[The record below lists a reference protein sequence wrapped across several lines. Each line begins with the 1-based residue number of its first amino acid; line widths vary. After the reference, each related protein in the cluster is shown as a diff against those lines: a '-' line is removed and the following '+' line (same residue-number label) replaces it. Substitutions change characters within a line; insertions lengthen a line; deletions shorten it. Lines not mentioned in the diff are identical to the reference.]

1 MGLSIDPSVAIMALI
16 VAILVVPMGCQRPK
30 VVNVGAVF
38 TFDSV
43 IGRAA
48 KVALEAAVSDVNAD
62 RSVLKET
69 ELRLFMEG
77 SSCNVFHGSFGAFK
91 VLEKEVVAMIGPLSS
106 SIAHT
111 LSDIAKGLQFPLVSF
126 AATDPTLSALQFP
139 FFLRTTPDDAHQMS
153 ALVDFITFHGWKEVI
168 SVYSDDELGRNGVS
182 ALDDELY
189 KKRSRISHKVP
200 LSVHSEEGSVTDALK
215 KSKSLGPRVYVLHFG
230 PDPLLRIFR
239 IAQKLQM
246 MTREYVWLAT
256 DWLSVTLDSS
266 LIDKGTLK
274 GLEGVV
280 GLRQHIPQSLKV
292 HQLTHKLKINGSM
305 NAYALHAYDTVWMIA
320 YGIEKMLNEGINITF
335 SYSEKLIH
343 AEGTK
348 LHLERVK
355 IFNSGKVLLEKL
367 LQVNFTGIA
376 GQVRFASGRNVIGC
390 DYEIINVGKT
400 GVNTVGFW
408 SRNGGFS
415 VAPPDSR
422 HTHKKTGFV
431 SDEKLGNITW
441 PGGGRE
447 KPRGWVIA
455 DSASPLK
462 IVVPNRVSF
471 VEFVTEENNS
481 SHQIKGLCIDIFKE
495 ALKFVPYSVPYI
507 FESFGDGHSSPNYK
521 LIIQMVT
528 DGVYDAA
535 VGDFAIVPTRSK
547 LVDFSQPYASTGLV
561 VVIPTNDDNPTWI
574 FLRPFTIGLWCVVL
588 ASFLII
594 AVVIWILEHRIN
606 EDFRGPPRK
615 QLITMIL
622 FSFSTLFKRNQE
634 DTISNLARLVM
645 IVWLFL
651 LMVLTA
657 SYTANLTSILTVL
670 QLPSAITGIDS
681 LRASEVPIGY
691 QAGTFTLE
699 YLTYSLGMAR
709 SRLVPLD
716 STEEYERALKLG
728 PTAFG
733 GVAAIVDELPYIEL
747 FLAERT
753 GFKIVGEPFMHR
765 GWGFAFKRDS
775 PLAIDMSRAILKLS
789 ETRKLQE
796 IRMKWL
802 CKKTCAEK
810 SDGNPEPNQL
820 HLKSFKGLYLVCT
833 AISVSA
839 SLVFLFRMV
848 RQFVRYRRME
858 RTSSMPLA
866 SWSSSPT
873 MRLRELVFGFVE
885 FVDEKEEAIK
895 RMFRRSNDSDNPFH
909 VVEVQADPEMGFC
922 VMISGVSMGLMFL
935 CVSGFW
941 VLPTEGAGR
950 ESFLRNSSFS
960 SRPSSVNVG
969 ALFTYDSFIGR
980 AAKPAFM
987 VAIEDVNA
995 DQNILRGTKL
1005 NIVFHDSNCSGFVGT
1020 MGALQVMENK
1030 VVAAIGPQSSGI
1042 AHLISHV
1049 ANELHVPL
1057 LSFAATDPTLS
1068 SLQYPYFLRS
1078 TQNDYFQMNAIA
1090 DFVSYCRWREVVAI
1104 FVDDEYGR
1112 NGISVLGDA
1121 LAKKRAKISY
1131 KAAFRP
1137 GADKSSLH
1145 DLLVSANLMESRI
1158 FVVHV
1163 NPDSGLNVFSVAKS
1177 LGMMESGYVWIATDW
1192 LLTAW
1197 DSGLDPKTMDLLQ
1210 GVVAFR
1216 HYTPESNEKRR
1227 FKARWKSL
1235 RTKETSGGDDDGF
1248 NSYAMYA
1255 YDTVW
1260 LVARALD
1267 VFFSQGNRVT
1277 FSTDPN
1283 LRKTNGTNIKF
1294 SALSVFNEGE
1304 RFLQV
1309 IHDMNYTGLT
1319 GQIEF
1324 DSEKN
1329 RINPAYDVININSRG
1344 PHRVGYWS
1352 NHTGFSVEP
1361 PETFYSKPPNTST
1374 EHQRLNEIIWPGGVT
1389 KPPRGWVFPDNGEP
1403 LKIGVPNRVSYKN
1416 YASEEKNQLGVKGYC
1431 IDIFEAA
1438 VELLPYPVPRTYILY
1453 GDGKRNP
1460 SYDNLVNEVA
1470 SNNFDVAV
1478 GDITIVTNR
1487 TKFVDFTQPFMESGL
1502 VVVAPVKGAKSSPWS
1517 FLKPFTVEMWAVTG
1531 LLFLF
1536 VGAIIWILEHRF
1548 NEEFR
1553 GPPRRQIITVFWFS
1567 FSTMFFSHRENTV
1580 STLGRFV
1587 LLIWLFVVL
1596 IINSSYTASLTSIL
1610 TVQQLTSR
1618 IEGMDSLITSSE
1630 PIGVQDGTFAY
1641 KYLVNELNIAPS
1653 RIIPLKNEEDYLSA
1667 LQLGPRGGGVAA
1679 IVDELP
1685 YIKALLSNSNCEF
1698 RTVGQEFTRTGWGFA
1713 FQRDSPLAVD
1723 MSTAILQ
1730 LSEEGKLEKIRKKW
1744 LTYSHECSVQI
1755 ADTEN
1760 YQLSVQSFWGLF
1772 LICGIVWFI
1781 ALTLFCWKV
1790 FWQCQG
1796 LRPEEESD
1804 EVRVSEEASSSRSG
1818 RSLRVGSF
1826 KDLIKVVDKRE
1837 VEIKDMLKQKS
1848 SKKLKASQSSAET
1861 P

>member
-1 MGLSIDPSVAIMALI
+1 MGLRIDPYVAVTALI
-16 VAILVVPMGCQRPK
+16 FAILVVPMGCKRPQ
-30 VVNVGAVF
+30 VVNLGAVF

-62 RSVLKET
+62 TSVLKET
-69 ELRLFMEG
+69 ELRLFMED
-77 SSCNVFHGSFGAFK
+77 SSCNVFRGSFGAFK

-111 LSDIAKGLQFPLVSF
+111 FSDIAKGLQFPLVSF

-139 FFLRTTPDDAHQMS
+139 FFLRTTPNDAHQMS
-153 ALVDFITFHGWKEVI
+153 ALVDLINFHGWKEVI
-168 SVYSDDELGRNGVS
+168 SVYSDDELGRNGVF

-189 KKRSRISHKVP
+189 KKRSRVSHKVP
-200 LSVHSEEGSVTDALK
+200 LSVHSDEGSVTAALK

-266 LIDKGTLK
+266 SSDRGTLK
-274 GLEGVV
+274 RLEGVV
-280 GLRQHIPQSLKV
+280 GLRQHIPESVKMQ
-292 HQLTHKLKINGSM
+292 QFRHKLKSNGSM

-367 LQVNFTGIA
+367 LEVNFTGIA
-376 GQVRFASGRNVIGC
+376 GQVQFGSGRNVIGC
-390 DYEIINVGKT
+390 DYEIINVDRT
-400 GVNTVGFW
+400 SVNTVGFW
-408 SRNGGFS
+408 SKYGGFS
-415 VAPPDSR
+415 VVPR
-422 HTHKKTGFV
+422 HTQRKTGFV
-431 SDEKLGNITW
+431 SDQKLGNITW

-471 VEFVTEENNS
+471 VEFVTEESNS
-481 SHQIKGLCIDIFKE
+481 SHQIKGLCIDVFKE
-495 ALKFVPYSVPYI
+495 ALKFVPYSVPYV

-521 LIIQMVT
+521 HIIEMVA

-561 VVIPTNDDNPTWI
+561 VVIPTNDDNATWI

-615 QLITMIL
+615 QLVTMIL

-709 SRLVPLD
+709 SRLVPFD

-775 PLAIDMSRAILKLS
+775 PLAIDMSTAILKLS
-789 ETRKLQE
+789 ETRKLQD

-802 CKKTCAEK
+802 CKTTCAEK
-810 SDGNPEPNQL
+810 SDGNLEPNQL
-820 HLKSFKGLYLVCT
+820 HLKSFKGLYLVCI

-839 SLVFLFRMV
+839 FLGFVFRMV

-858 RTSSMPLA
+858 PTSSMPLP
-866 SWSSSPT
+866 SWSSSPK

-895 RMFRRSNDSDNPFH
+895 RMFKKSDDSNNPSH

-922 VMISGVSMGLMFL
+922 VMISGVSMGLMLL

-950 ESFLRNSSFS
+950 ESFLRNSS

-987 VAIEDVNA
+987 AAIEDVNA

-1005 NIVFHDSNCSGFVGT
+1005 NVVFHDSNCSGFVGT

-1042 AHLISHV
+1042 GHLISHV
-1049 ANELHVPL
+1049 AKELHVPL
-1057 LSFAATDPTLS
+1057 LSFAATDATLS
-1068 SLQYPYFLRS
+1068 SLQYPYFLRT
-1078 TQNDYFQMNAIA
+1078 TQNDYFQMNAVS

-1112 NGISVLGDA
+1112 NGVSVLGDA

-1137 GADKSSLH
+1137 GADKKSLH
-1145 DLLVSANLMESRI
+1145 DLLVSVNLMESRI

-1163 NPDSGLNVFSVAKS
+1163 NPDSGLNIFSVAKS
-1177 LGMMESGYVWIATDW
+1177 LGMMGSGYVWIATDW
-1192 LLTAW
+1192 LLTAL
-1197 DSGLDPKTMDLLQ
+1197 DSRLDLKTMDLLQ

-1216 HYTPESNEKRR
+1216 HYTPESDKKRR
-1227 FKARWKSL
+1227 FKARLQNL
-1235 RTKETSGGDDDGF
+1235 RTKESLGGDDGSF

-1267 VFFSQGNRVT
+1267 VFLGQGNTVT
-1277 FSTDPN
+1277 FSSDPN

-1309 IHDMNYTGLT
+1309 IHDMNFTGLT
-1319 GQIEF
+1319 GEIEF

-1361 PETFYSKPPNTST
+1361 PETFYSKPPNTSA
-1374 EHQRLNEIIWPGGVT
+1374 EHQRLNDIIWPGGVT
-1389 KPPRGWVFPDNGEP
+1389 KTPRGWVFPDNGEP
-1403 LKIGVPNRVSYKN
+1403 LKIGVPNRVSYQN
-1416 YASEEKNQLGVKGYC
+1416 YASKDNNQLGVKGYC

-1460 SYDNLVNEVA
+1460 SYDSLINEVA
-1470 SNNFDVAV
+1470 ANNFDVAV

-1618 IEGMDSLITSSE
+1618 IEGMDSLITSNE

-1653 RIIPLKNEEDYLSA
+1653 RIVPLKNEEEYLSA

-1685 YIKALLSNSNCEF
+1685 YITTLLSNSNCEF
-1698 RTVGQEFTRTGWGFA
+1698 RTVGQEFTRAGWGFA

-1723 MSTAILQ
+1723 MSTAILK

-1744 LTYSHECSVQI
+1744 LTYSHKCSVQI

-1796 LRPEEESD
+1796 LRPEEEGD
-1804 EVRVSEEASSSRSG
+1804 EVRASEVASSSRSG
-1818 RSLRVGSF
+1818 RSLRAGSF
-1826 KDLIKVVDKRE
+1826 KDLIKVVDQRE
-1837 VEIKDMLKQKS
+1837 VEIKEMLKLKS
-1848 SKKLKASQSSAET
+1848 SKKFKASQSSAET

>member
-1 MGLSIDPSVAIMALI
+1 MYQVVMTPFVFLS
-16 VAILVVPMGCQRPK
+16 
-30 VVNVGAVF
+30 
-38 TFDSV
+38 
-43 IGRAA
+43 
-48 KVALEAAVSDVNAD
+48 
-62 RSVLKET
+62 
-69 ELRLFMEG
+69 
-77 SSCNVFHGSFGAFK
+77 
-91 VLEKEVVAMIGPLSS
+91 GP
-106 SIAHT
+106 
-111 LSDIAKGLQFPLVSF
+111 
-126 AATDPTLSALQFP
+126 
-139 FFLRTTPDDAHQMS
+139 
-153 ALVDFITFHGWKEVI
+153 
-168 SVYSDDELGRNGVS
+168 
-182 ALDDELY
+182 
-189 KKRSRISHKVP
+189 
-200 LSVHSEEGSVTDALK
+200 
-215 KSKSLGPRVYVLHFG
+215 
-230 PDPLLRIFR
+230 
-239 IAQKLQM
+239 
-246 MTREYVWLAT
+246 
-256 DWLSVTLDSS
+256 
-266 LIDKGTLK
+266 
-274 GLEGVV
+274 
-280 GLRQHIPQSLKV
+280 
-292 HQLTHKLKINGSM
+292 
-305 NAYALHAYDTVWMIA
+305 
-320 YGIEKMLNEGINITF
+320 
-335 SYSEKLIH
+335 
-343 AEGTK
+343 
-348 LHLERVK
+348 
-355 IFNSGKVLLEKL
+355 
-367 LQVNFTGIA
+367 
-376 GQVRFASGRNVIGC
+376 
-390 DYEIINVGKT
+390 
-400 GVNTVGFW
+400 
-408 SRNGGFS
+408 
-415 VAPPDSR
+415 
-422 HTHKKTGFV
+422 
-431 SDEKLGNITW
+431 
-441 PGGGRE
+441 
-447 KPRGWVIA
+447 
-455 DSASPLK
+455 
-462 IVVPNRVSF
+462 
-471 VEFVTEENNS
+471 
-481 SHQIKGLCIDIFKE
+481 
-495 ALKFVPYSVPYI
+495 
-507 FESFGDGHSSPNYK
+507 
-521 LIIQMVT
+521 
-528 DGVYDAA
+528 
-535 VGDFAIVPTRSK
+535 
-547 LVDFSQPYASTGLV
+547 
-561 VVIPTNDDNPTWI
+561 
-574 FLRPFTIGLWCVVL
+574 
-588 ASFLII
+588 
-594 AVVIWILEHRIN
+594 
-606 EDFRGPPRK
+606 
-615 QLITMIL
+615 L
-622 FSFSTLFKRNQE
+622 FSF
-634 DTISNLARLVM
+634 D
-645 IVWLFL
+645 
-651 LMVLTA
+651 
-657 SYTANLTSILTVL
+657 
-670 QLPSAITGIDS
+670 
-681 LRASEVPIGY
+681 
-691 QAGTFTLE
+691 
-699 YLTYSLGMAR
+699 
-709 SRLVPLD
+709 
-716 STEEYERALKLG
+716 
-728 PTAFG
+728 
-733 GVAAIVDELPYIEL
+733 VD
-747 FLAERT
+747 FN
-753 GFKIVGEPFMHR
+753 G
-765 GWGFAFKRDS
+765 
-775 PLAIDMSRAILKLS
+775 
-789 ETRKLQE
+789 Q
-796 IRMKWL
+796 
-802 CKKTCAEK
+802 
-810 SDGNPEPNQL
+810 
-820 HLKSFKGLYLVCT
+820 
-833 AISVSA
+833 
-839 SLVFLFRMV
+839 
-848 RQFVRYRRME
+848 
-858 RTSSMPLA
+858 
-866 SWSSSPT
+866 
-873 MRLRELVFGFVE
+873 
-885 FVDEKEEAIK
+885 
-895 RMFRRSNDSDNPFH
+895 
-909 VVEVQADPEMGFC
+909 
-922 VMISGVSMGLMFL
+922 
-935 CVSGFW
+935 
-941 VLPTEGAGR
+941 GAGR

-1502 VVVAPVKGAKSSPWS
+1502 VVPSFGFLNTGLMKSSVDLLGVKSSPFSGLASQQCSSLTYSS
-1517 FLKPFTVEMWAVTG
+1517 FLYSCF
-1531 LLFLF
+1531 
-1536 VGAIIWILEHRF
+1536 
-1548 NEEFR
+1548 FR
-1553 GPPRRQIITVFWFS
+1553 GEHGEHFG
-1567 FSTMFFSHRENTV
+1567 E
-1580 STLGRFV
+1580 
-1587 LLIWLFVVL
+1587 
-1596 IINSSYTASLTSIL
+1596 
-1610 TVQQLTSR
+1610 LTSR

>member
-30 VVNVGAVF
+30 VVNLGAVF

-230 PDPLLRIFR
+230 PDQLLRIFK

-292 HQLTHKLKINGSM
+292 HQLTHKLKSNGSM

-367 LQVNFTGIA
+367 MQVNFTGIA
-376 GQVRFASGRNVIGC
+376 GQVQFGSGRNVIGC
-390 DYEIINVGKT
+390 DYEIINVGQT

-415 VAPPDSR
+415 VVPPDSR

-521 LIIQMVT
+521 HIIQMVT

-574 FLRPFTIGLWCVVL
+574 FLRPFTIRLWCVVL

-733 GVAAIVDELPYIEL
+733 GVAAIVDELPYTEL
-747 FLAERT
+747 
-753 GFKIVGEPFMHR
+753 
-765 GWGFAFKRDS
+765 DS

-839 SLVFLFRMV
+839 SLVFVFRMV

-895 RMFRRSNDSDNPFH
+895 RMFRRSNDSDNPSH
-909 VVEVQADPEMGFC
+909 VVEVQADPE
-922 VMISGVSMGLMFL
+922 V
-935 CVSGFW
+935 
-941 VLPTEGAGR
+941 R
-950 ESFLRNSSFS
+950 
-960 SRPSSVNVG
+960 
-969 ALFTYDSFIGR
+969 
-980 AAKPAFM
+980 
-987 VAIEDVNA
+987 
-995 DQNILRGTKL
+995 QN
-1005 NIVFHDSNCSGFVGT
+1005 
-1020 MGALQVMENK
+1020 
-1030 VVAAIGPQSSGI
+1030 
-1042 AHLISHV
+1042 
-1049 ANELHVPL
+1049 
-1057 LSFAATDPTLS
+1057 
-1068 SLQYPYFLRS
+1068 
-1078 TQNDYFQMNAIA
+1078 
-1090 DFVSYCRWREVVAI
+1090 
-1104 FVDDEYGR
+1104 
-1112 NGISVLGDA
+1112 
-1121 LAKKRAKISY
+1121 
-1131 KAAFRP
+1131 
-1137 GADKSSLH
+1137 
-1145 DLLVSANLMESRI
+1145 
-1158 FVVHV
+1158 
-1163 NPDSGLNVFSVAKS
+1163 
-1177 LGMMESGYVWIATDW
+1177 
-1192 LLTAW
+1192 
-1197 DSGLDPKTMDLLQ
+1197 
-1210 GVVAFR
+1210 
-1216 HYTPESNEKRR
+1216 
-1227 FKARWKSL
+1227 
-1235 RTKETSGGDDDGF
+1235 
-1248 NSYAMYA
+1248 
-1255 YDTVW
+1255 
-1260 LVARALD
+1260 
-1267 VFFSQGNRVT
+1267 
-1277 FSTDPN
+1277 
-1283 LRKTNGTNIKF
+1283 
-1294 SALSVFNEGE
+1294 
-1304 RFLQV
+1304 
-1309 IHDMNYTGLT
+1309 
-1319 GQIEF
+1319 
-1324 DSEKN
+1324 
-1329 RINPAYDVININSRG
+1329 
-1344 PHRVGYWS
+1344 
-1352 NHTGFSVEP
+1352 
-1361 PETFYSKPPNTST
+1361 
-1374 EHQRLNEIIWPGGVT
+1374 
-1389 KPPRGWVFPDNGEP
+1389 
-1403 LKIGVPNRVSYKN
+1403 
-1416 YASEEKNQLGVKGYC
+1416 
-1431 IDIFEAA
+1431 
-1438 VELLPYPVPRTYILY
+1438 
-1453 GDGKRNP
+1453 
-1460 SYDNLVNEVA
+1460 
-1470 SNNFDVAV
+1470 
-1478 GDITIVTNR
+1478 
-1487 TKFVDFTQPFMESGL
+1487 
-1502 VVVAPVKGAKSSPWS
+1502 
-1517 FLKPFTVEMWAVTG
+1517 
-1531 LLFLF
+1531 
-1536 VGAIIWILEHRF
+1536 
-1548 NEEFR
+1548 
-1553 GPPRRQIITVFWFS
+1553 
-1567 FSTMFFSHRENTV
+1567 
-1580 STLGRFV
+1580 
-1587 LLIWLFVVL
+1587 
-1596 IINSSYTASLTSIL
+1596 
-1610 TVQQLTSR
+1610 
-1618 IEGMDSLITSSE
+1618 
-1630 PIGVQDGTFAY
+1630 
-1641 KYLVNELNIAPS
+1641 
-1653 RIIPLKNEEDYLSA
+1653 
-1667 LQLGPRGGGVAA
+1667 
-1679 IVDELP
+1679 
-1685 YIKALLSNSNCEF
+1685 
-1698 RTVGQEFTRTGWGFA
+1698 
-1713 FQRDSPLAVD
+1713 
-1723 MSTAILQ
+1723 
-1730 LSEEGKLEKIRKKW
+1730 
-1744 LTYSHECSVQI
+1744 
-1755 ADTEN
+1755 
-1760 YQLSVQSFWGLF
+1760 
-1772 LICGIVWFI
+1772 
-1781 ALTLFCWKV
+1781 
-1790 FWQCQG
+1790 
-1796 LRPEEESD
+1796 
-1804 EVRVSEEASSSRSG
+1804 
-1818 RSLRVGSF
+1818 
-1826 KDLIKVVDKRE
+1826 
-1837 VEIKDMLKQKS
+1837 
-1848 SKKLKASQSSAET
+1848 
-1861 P
+1861 